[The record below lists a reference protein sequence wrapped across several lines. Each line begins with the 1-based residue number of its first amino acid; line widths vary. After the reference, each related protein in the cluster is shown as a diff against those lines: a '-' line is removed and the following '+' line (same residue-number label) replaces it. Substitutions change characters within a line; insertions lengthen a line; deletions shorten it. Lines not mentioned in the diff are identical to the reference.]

1 MENITTVAY
10 RVQANSPAPLF
21 RVVGGAVVSS
31 YRPVTGQQCCG
42 FGGAV
47 TQVDSVSGQEPA
59 GAAAVLGL
67 RAYGPVQVQQTEQV
81 QLVQQAERARLR
93 LVGDAQPGAEALLA
107 RVHRFDGTTTGTAT
121 GMSSSNGSENGSN
134 GSKPMTPW
142 GYRTS
147 SPPG

>member
-1 MENITTVAY
+1 METITTVVY
-10 RVQANSPAPLF
+10 GVQANSPAPLF
-21 RVVGGAVVSS
+21 GVVGGAVVSS

-47 TQVDSVSGQEPA
+47 SQVNSVSGVELA

-67 RAYGPVQVQQTEQV
+67 RAYGPAQAERVQQTEQV
-81 QLVQQAERARLR
+81 QLVQQSERAQLR
-93 LVGDAQPGAEALLA
+93 LAEDPQPGALLA
-107 RVHRFDGTTTGTAT
+107 QVHLFDGTTTGI
-121 GMSSSNGSENGSN
+121 SSDNGSENGTN

>member
-10 RVQANSPAPLF
+10 GVQAYNPAPLF

-47 TQVDSVSGQEPA
+47 SQVDSVSGLELA

-67 RAYGPVQVQQTEQV
+67 RAYGPAQAERVRRTEQV
-81 QLVQQAERARLR
+81 QLVQQAERAQLWPA
-93 LVGDAQPGAEALLA
+93 GDPQPGALLA
-107 RVHRFDGTTTGTAT
+107 QVHLSDGTTTGIS
-121 GMSSSNGSENGSN
+121 GDNGSENGTN